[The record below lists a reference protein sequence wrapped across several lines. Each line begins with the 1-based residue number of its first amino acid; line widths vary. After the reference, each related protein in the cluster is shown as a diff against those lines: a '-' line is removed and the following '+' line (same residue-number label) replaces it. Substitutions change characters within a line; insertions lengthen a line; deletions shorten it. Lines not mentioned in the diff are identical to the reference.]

1 MLSLFYRHMVK
12 YIVSTTN
19 SWKGVNMEDGSSP
32 YIIFALAI
40 LAIIELVIIFIL
52 YKKSKQEDVTEEDV
66 ISLVN
71 EGHEDGNILA
81 SEAAMIQNIF
91 EFSDTDVKD
100 IMTHRKNIVAIDG
113 DWTLREA
120 ISFVNN
126 NNMSRYPVYIEDL
139 DNIIGILHIKD
150 ILTYYDKDI
159 DNVKIKELK
168 DLLSVAEFVPE
179 THGINTLFAKMQSKK
194 RHMVIV
200 LDEYGQV
207 SGLLSLEDIL
217 EEIVGNIEDEH
228 DDVEASIEVRPDD
241 TFIMDGSTTLE
252 EVEDLVG
259 TKLSEDFE
267 TLNGYLI
274 SLYGKIPEDGKSFKL
289 EDDNFVFY
297 VKNVTDKVIGEV
309 FVRRKSRIE

>member
-1 MLSLFYRHMVK
+1 
-12 YIVSTTN
+12 
-19 SWKGVNMEDGSSP
+19 MEDGANP
-32 YIIFALAI
+32 YILALFVI
-40 LAIIELVIIFIL
+40 VAIIEFVIVPIVI
-52 YKKSKQEDVTEEDV
+52 YRRSKQENITEEDV

-91 EFSDTDVKD
+91 EFSDTDAKD
-100 IMTHRKNIVAIDG
+100 IMTHRKNIVAING
-113 DWTLREA
+113 ESTVREA
-120 ISFVNN
+120 ISFINE

-150 ILTYYDKDI
+150 ILMFYDKDI
-159 DNVKIKELK
+159 DNLKVKDLQG
-168 DLLSVAEFVPE
+168 LLSVAEFIPE

-200 LDEYGQV
+200 VDEYGQV

-228 DDVEASIEVRPDD
+228 DEEENSIEVKTEDS
-241 TFIMDGSTTLE
+241 FLMEGSTTLE
-252 EVEDLVG
+252 DVYEILG
-259 TKLSEDFE
+259 TMLSEDYE

-274 SLYGKIPEDGKSFKL
+274 SLYGKIPEDGTSFTL
-289 EDDNFVFY
+289 EDENFIFY
-297 VKNVTDKVIGEV
+297 IKNVEDKVIGSV
-309 FVRRKSRIE
+309 YVRRKRHVE

>member
-1 MLSLFYRHMVK
+1 
-12 YIVSTTN
+12 
-19 SWKGVNMEDGSSP
+19 MEDGANP
-32 YIIFALAI
+32 YIFILI
-40 LAIIELVIIFIL
+40 LAIIAVVEFVILIIF
-52 YKKSKQEDVTEEDV
+52 YRKSKQENITEEDV

-113 DWTLREA
+113 NMTIREA
-120 ISFVNN
+120 ISFINE
-126 NNMSRYPVYIEDL
+126 NNMSRYPVYLEDL
-139 DNIIGILHIKD
+139 DNIIGIIHIKD

-159 DNVKIKELK
+159 DNLHVV
-168 DLLSVAEFVPE
+168 DLQDLMSVAEFVPE

-200 LDEYGQV
+200 MDEYGQV
-207 SGLLSLEDIL
+207 SGILSLEDIL

-228 DDVEASIEVRPDD
+228 DEDEASIEVRTED

-252 EVEDLVG
+252 EVEDILNM
-259 TKLSEDFE
+259 KLSEDYE

-274 SLYGKIPEDGKSFKL
+274 SLLGKIPEDGTAFKL
-289 EDDNFVFY
+289 EDDNFIFY
-297 VKNVTDKVIGEV
+297 VKNVTEKVIGEV
-309 FVRRKSRIE
+309 FVRRKSHIE

>member
-1 MLSLFYRHMVK
+1 
-12 YIVSTTN
+12 
-19 SWKGVNMEDGSSP
+19 MEDGSNP
-32 YIIFALAI
+32 YILITALAVF
-40 LAIIELVIIFIL
+40 AIVELIGLIIL
-52 YKKSKQEDVTEEDV
+52 YRRSKQENVTEEDV

-81 SEAAMIQNIF
+81 SEAVMIQNIF

-113 DWTLREA
+113 ESTLRET
-120 ISFVNN
+120 ISFIND

-159 DNVKIKELK
+159 DNLKVKDLK
-168 DLLSVAEFVPE
+168 DLMSVAEFVPE

-217 EEIVGNIEDEH
+217 EEIVGDISDEH
-228 DDVEASIEVRPDD
+228 DDDEASIEVRPDD
-241 TFIMDGSTTLE
+241 TFIMDGGCSLE
-252 EVEDLVG
+252 EVEEKIGV
-259 TKLSEDFE
+259 KLSDDFE

-289 EDDNFVFY
+289 EDDNFVYFI
-297 VKNVTDKVIGEV
+297 KNVTEKVIGEV
-309 FVRRKSRIE
+309 FVRRKSHVE

>member
-1 MLSLFYRHMVK
+1 
-12 YIVSTTN
+12 
-19 SWKGVNMEDGSSP
+19 MEDGSSP
-32 YIIFALAI
+32 YILIGFLIVLALVVLVA
-40 LAIIELVIIFIL
+40 LII
-52 YKKSKQEDVTEEDV
+52 YYRKSKQENVTEEDV

-113 DWTLREA
+113 EMTLREA
-120 ISFVNN
+120 ISFIND
-126 NNMSRYPVYIEDL
+126 NNMSRYPVYLEEL

-159 DNVKIKELK
+159 DNVRVKDLS

-200 LDEYGQV
+200 MDEYGQV

-228 DDVEASIEVRPDD
+228 DEDDSSIEIRTDD
-241 TFIMDGSTTLE
+241 SFMMDGSTTLE
-252 EVEDLVG
+252 EVEEMLG
-259 TKLSEDFE
+259 TKLSEDYE

-274 SLYGKIPEDGKSFKL
+274 SLLGKIPEDGAAFKL
-289 EDDNFVFY
+289 EDDNFTYY
-297 VKNVTDKVIGEV
+297 VKNVAEKVIGQV
-309 FVRRKSRIE
+309 YVRKKRHVE

>member
-1 MLSLFYRHMVK
+1 
-12 YIVSTTN
+12 
-19 SWKGVNMEDGSSP
+19 MEDGSNP
-32 YIIFALAI
+32 YLCIICLI
-40 LAIIELVIIFIL
+40 IAIIEFVIIVIM
-52 YKKSKQEDVTEEDV
+52 YKRSKQENITEEDV

-91 EFSDTDVKD
+91 EFSDTDAKD
-100 IMTHRKNIVAIDG
+100 IMTHRKNIVAING
-113 DWTLREA
+113 EYTLREA
-120 ISFVNN
+120 FDFVNT

-150 ILTYYDKDI
+150 LLTYVDSDR
-159 DNVKIKELK
+159 DSLKIKDLT

-200 LDEYGQV
+200 IDEYGQV

-228 DDVEASIEVRPDD
+228 DDDETSIEVKTEDS
-241 TFIMDGSTTLE
+241 FLMEGSTTLE
-252 EVEDLVG
+252 EVEDILG
-259 TKLSEDFE
+259 TKLSDDYE
-267 TLNGYLI
+267 TLNGYLV
-274 SLYGKIPEDGKSFKL
+274 SLYGKIPDDGKSFTL
-289 EDDNFVFY
+289 EDDNYVFY
-297 VKNVTDKVIGEV
+297 VKNVTDKVIDSV
-309 FVRRKSRIE
+309 YVRRKRHVE

>member
-1 MLSLFYRHMVK
+1 
-12 YIVSTTN
+12 
-19 SWKGVNMEDGSSP
+19 MEDGSSP

-40 LAIIELVIIFIL
+40 LAIAELVVIFIL

-113 DWTLREA
+113 DWSLREA

-168 DLLSVAEFVPE
+168 ELLSVAEFVPE

-241 TFIMDGSTTLE
+241 TFIMDGGTTLE
-252 EVEDLVG
+252 EVEDLAG
-259 TKLSEDFE
+259 IKLSDDFE

-297 VKNVTDKVIGEV
+297 IKNVSEKVIGEV

>member
-1 MLSLFYRHMVK
+1 MD
-12 YIVSTTN
+12 
-19 SWKGVNMEDGSSP
+19 DGSSP
-32 YIIFALAI
+32 YIIIL
-40 LAIIELVIIFIL
+40 LAIICLVELAALIIL
-52 YKKSKQEDVTEEDV
+52 YFKSKQENVTEEDV

-113 DWTLREA
+113 DFTIREA
-120 ISFVNN
+120 INFINE
-126 NNMSRYPVYIEDL
+126 NNMSRYPVYLEEL

-150 ILTYYDKDI
+150 ILTYFDKDI
-159 DNVKIKELK
+159 DNTRVK
-168 DLLSVAEFVPE
+168 DLQELMSVAEFVPE

-200 LDEYGQV
+200 MDEYGQV

-228 DDVEASIEVRPDD
+228 DEEEGSIEVRTEDS
-241 TFIMDGSTTLE
+241 FLMDGSTTLE
-252 EVEDLVG
+252 EVEEILG
-259 TKLSEDFE
+259 TKLSEDYE
-267 TLNGYLI
+267 TLNGYLV
-274 SLYGKIPEDGKSFKL
+274 SVLGKIPEEGSSFKL

-297 VKNVTDKVIGEV
+297 VKNVSEKVIEGV
-309 FVRRKSRIE
+309 FVRRKSHVE

>member
-1 MLSLFYRHMVK
+1 MD
-12 YIVSTTN
+12 
-19 SWKGVNMEDGSSP
+19 DGANP
-32 YIIFALAI
+32 YIFIILLAI
-40 LAIIELVIIFIL
+40 LAITELVAIIYL
-52 YKKSKQEDVTEEDV
+52 YRKSKQENVTEEDV

-81 SEAAMIQNIF
+81 SEATMIQNIF

-113 DWTLREA
+113 DMTLREA
-120 ISFVNN
+120 ISFINE
-126 NNMSRYPVYIEDL
+126 NNMSRYPVYLEEL

-150 ILTYYDKDI
+150 ILTYFDKDI
-159 DNVKIKELK
+159 DGIRVKDLK
-168 DLLSVAEFVPE
+168 DIMSIAEFVPE

-200 LDEYGQV
+200 MDEYGQV
-207 SGLLSLEDIL
+207 SGILSLEDIL

-228 DDVEASIEVRPDD
+228 DEEEASIEVRTED

-252 EVEDLVG
+252 EVEEIIG
-259 TKLSEDFE
+259 MKLSEDYE

-274 SLYGKIPEDGKSFKL
+274 SLLGKIPEDSTSFKL
-289 EDDNFVFY
+289 EDDNFIFY
-297 VKNVTDKVIGEV
+297 VKNVSEKVIGEV
-309 FVRRKSRIE
+309 FVRRKSHVE

>member
-1 MLSLFYRHMVK
+1 
-12 YIVSTTN
+12 
-19 SWKGVNMEDGSSP
+19 MEDGSNP
-32 YIIFALAI
+32 YIFIILISIIAFA
-40 LAIIELVIIFIL
+40 ELIALIIL
-52 YKKSKQEDVTEEDV
+52 YKKSKQENVTEEDV

-113 DWTLREA
+113 ESTLKEA
-120 ISFVNN
+120 ISFINE

-159 DNVKIKELK
+159 EGLQVQDLK
-168 DLLSVAEFVPE
+168 DMMSVAEFVPE

-200 LDEYGQV
+200 MDEYGQV

-228 DDVEASIEVRPDD
+228 DEEENSIEVRKND
-241 TFIMDGSTTLE
+241 TYKMEGSTTLE
-252 EVEDLVG
+252 EVEEIIG
-259 TKLSEDFE
+259 QKFSEDYE

-274 SLYGKIPEDGKSFKL
+274 SLLGKIPEDGTSFKL
-289 EDDNFVFY
+289 EDDDFVFY
-297 VKNVTDKVIGEV
+297 IKNVSDKVIGDV
-309 FVRRKSRIE
+309 YMRPKRQIE

>member
-1 MLSLFYRHMVK
+1 
-12 YIVSTTN
+12 
-19 SWKGVNMEDGSSP
+19 MEDGSNP
-32 YIIFALAI
+32 YIFIIILAVLAI
-40 LAIIELVIIFIL
+40 VELIGLIVL
-52 YKKSKQEDVTEEDV
+52 YRRSKQENVTEEDV

-81 SEAAMIQNIF
+81 SEAVMIQNIF

-113 DWTLREA
+113 DWTLRQTIEF
-120 ISFVNN
+120 IND
-126 NNMSRYPVYIEDL
+126 NNMSRYPVYIEEL

-159 DNVKIKELK
+159 DKVLVKDLE

-179 THGINTLFAKMQSKK
+179 THGINTLFAKMQTKK

-200 LDEYGQV
+200 MDEYGQV

-228 DDVEASIEVRPDD
+228 DEEDSSIEVRADHS
-241 TFIMDGSTTLE
+241 FIMDGSTTLE
-252 EVEDLVG
+252 DVEEIIG
-259 TKLSEDFE
+259 TKLSDDFE

-274 SLYGKIPEDGKSFKL
+274 SLYGKIPEEGKAFTL
-289 EDDNFVFY
+289 EDDNFIYY
-297 VKNVTDKVIGEV
+297 VKNVSEKVIGEV
-309 FVRRKSRIE
+309 FVRRKSHVE

>member
-1 MLSLFYRHMVK
+1 
-12 YIVSTTN
+12 
-19 SWKGVNMEDGSSP
+19 MEDGSNP
-32 YIIFALAI
+32 YILITALAVF
-40 LAIIELVIIFIL
+40 AIVELIGLIIL
-52 YKKSKQEDVTEEDV
+52 YRRSKQENVTEEDV

-81 SEAAMIQNIF
+81 SEAVMIQNIF

-113 DWTLREA
+113 ESTLREA
-120 ISFVNN
+120 ISFIND

-159 DNVKIKELK
+159 DNLKVKDLK
-168 DLLSVAEFVPE
+168 DLMSVAEFVPE

-217 EEIVGNIEDEH
+217 EEIVGDISDEH
-228 DDVEASIEVRPDD
+228 DDDEASIEVRPDD
-241 TFIMDGSTTLE
+241 TFIMDGGCSLE
-252 EVEDLVG
+252 EVEEKIGV
-259 TKLSEDFE
+259 KLSDDFE

-274 SLYGKIPEDGKSFKL
+274 SLYGKIPEDCKSFKL
-289 EDDNFVFY
+289 EDDNFVYFI
-297 VKNVTDKVIGEV
+297 KNVTEKVIGEV
-309 FVRRKSRIE
+309 FVRRKSHVE

>member
-1 MLSLFYRHMVK
+1 
-12 YIVSTTN
+12 
-19 SWKGVNMEDGSSP
+19 MEDGSNP
-32 YIIFALAI
+32 YILIIALAVFALV
-40 LAIIELVIIFIL
+40 ELIGLIIL
-52 YKKSKQEDVTEEDV
+52 YRRSKQENVTEEDV

-81 SEAAMIQNIF
+81 SEAVMIQNIF

-113 DWTLREA
+113 ESTLREA
-120 ISFVNN
+120 ISFIND

-159 DNVKIKELK
+159 DNLKVKDLK
-168 DLLSVAEFVPE
+168 DLMSVAEFVPE

-217 EEIVGNIEDEH
+217 EEIVGDISDEH
-228 DDVEASIEVRPDD
+228 DDDEASIEVRPDD
-241 TFIMDGSTTLE
+241 TFIMDGGCSLE
-252 EVEDLVG
+252 EVEEKIGV
-259 TKLSEDFE
+259 KLSDDFE

-289 EDDNFVFY
+289 EDDNFVYFI
-297 VKNVTDKVIGEV
+297 KNVTEKVIGEV
-309 FVRRKSRIE
+309 FVRRKSHVE

>member
-1 MLSLFYRHMVK
+1 MLSLFSRHMVK

-19 SWKGVNMEDGSSP
+19 SWKGVSMEDGSSP
-32 YIIFALAI
+32 YVIIILGVLAF
-40 LAIIELVIIFIL
+40 IELIIIL
-52 YKKSKQEDVTEEDV
+52 IFYRKSKQADVTEEDV

-113 DWTLREA
+113 DWSLRDTITFINEH
-120 ISFVNN
+120 
-126 NNMSRYPVYIEDL
+126 NMSRYPVYIEDL

-150 ILTYYDKDI
+150 ILTYFDKDI
-159 DNVKIKELK
+159 DNVKIKDLK
-168 DLLSVAEFVPE
+168 DLMSVAEFVPE

-228 DDVEASIEVRPDD
+228 DDVETSIEVRPND

-259 TKLSEDFE
+259 TKLSDDFE

-289 EDDNFVFY
+289 EDEDFVFY
-297 VKNVTDKVIGEV
+297 IKNVTDKVIGEV
-309 FVRRKSRIE
+309 FARRKSHIE

>member
-1 MLSLFYRHMVK
+1 
-12 YIVSTTN
+12 
-19 SWKGVNMEDGSSP
+19 MEDGSSP
-32 YIIFALAI
+32 YILIVFLII
-40 LAIIELVIIFIL
+40 LAIGELIGIIVL
-52 YKKSKQEDVTEEDV
+52 YRKSKQENVTEEDV

-113 DWTLREA
+113 ELTLREA
-120 ISFVNN
+120 ISFIND
-126 NNMSRYPVYIEDL
+126 NNMSRYPVYLEDL

-150 ILTYYDKDI
+150 ILTYFDKDV
-159 DNVKIKELK
+159 DDVKVK
-168 DLLSVAEFVPE
+168 DLQDLMSAPEFVPE

-200 LDEYGQV
+200 MDEYGQV
-207 SGLLSLEDIL
+207 SGILSLEDIL

-228 DDVEASIEVRPDD
+228 DEEEASIEVRTEDS
-241 TFIMDGSTTLE
+241 FMMDGSTTLE
-252 EVEDLVG
+252 EVEEMLG
-259 TKLSEDFE
+259 MNLSEDYE

-274 SLYGKIPEDGKSFKL
+274 SLLGKIPEDGTSFKL
-289 EDDNFVFY
+289 EDDNFIFY
-297 VKNVTDKVIGEV
+297 VKNVSEKVIGQV
-309 FVRRKSRIE
+309 YVRRKSHVE

>member
-1 MLSLFYRHMVK
+1 
-12 YIVSTTN
+12 
-19 SWKGVNMEDGSSP
+19 MEDGANP
-32 YIIFALAI
+32 YLIISL
-40 LAIIELVIIFIL
+40 LVIIVVELVALIIM
-52 YKKSKQEDVTEEDV
+52 YKRSKQENITEEDV

-81 SEAAMIQNIF
+81 SEAVMIQNIF

-113 DWTLREA
+113 ESTLREA
-120 ISFVNN
+120 ISFIND

-159 DNVKIKELK
+159 DNLKVKDLK
-168 DLLSVAEFVPE
+168 DLMSVAEFVPE

-217 EEIVGNIEDEH
+217 EEIVGDISDEH
-228 DDVEASIEVRPDD
+228 DDDEASIEVRPDD
-241 TFIMDGSTTLE
+241 TFIMDGGCSLE
-252 EVEDLVG
+252 EVEEKIGV
-259 TKLSEDFE
+259 KLSDDFE

-274 SLYGKIPEDGKSFKL
+274 SLYGKIPEDGKSFRL
-289 EDDNFVFY
+289 EDDNFVYFI
-297 VKNVTDKVIGEV
+297 KNVDEKVIGEV
-309 FVRRKSRIE
+309 FVRRKSHVE